1 MSVPVD
7 LRELAAKLA
16 EYGFAYLVTVG
27 DDHRAHLVAATPVLD
42 GDRLVIGGLGRHST
56 ANAAAHADVT
66 LVWPPATDGG
76 YSLIV
81 DGSATVTDDTTV
93 AVRPA
98 KAILHRPAPGPEG
111 SRCGSDCLPIGDPP
125 AG

>member
-7 LRELAAKLA
+7 LDDLAARLA
-16 EYGFAYLVTVG
+16 EHRFAYLVTVG
-27 DDHRAHLVAATPVLD
+27 DDRRAHVVAATPVLE
-42 GDRLVIGGLGRHST
+42 GGHLVIGGLGRHST
-56 ANAAAHADVT
+56 ANAAANAGVT
-66 LVWPPATDGG
+66 LVWPPVTDGG

-81 DGSATVTDDTTV
+81 DGTAAVTGEATV
-93 AVRPA
+93 AVVPA